1 MTWGTAIRER
11 LVPVSGAVPLD
22 AAGLTV
28 VLVVAAILCWGP
40 AWQWVRLGATL
51 VHEVGHAV
59 VGILSGRRFTG
70 FVVAG
75 NASGHAITVGP
86 ERGLGRIA
94 TTWAG
99 YPAPA
104 VVGLA
109 FVWSAAQGYAA
120 ATLGLLLLGSLALLI
135 RVRSVTTV
143 AVVGAALAATGS
155 LWWWRSDA
163 LQAHALTTVGVILIA
178 GAWRGLA
185 SVWRHGRA
193 GDDPAVLRRLTG
205 VPALLWILS
214 WALTCAGATVAAAR
228 LLLTGVA

>member
-40 AWQWVRLGATL
+40 AWRWVRLGATL
-51 VHEVGHAV
+51 VHE
-59 VGILSGRRFTG
+59 
-70 FVVAG
+70 
-75 NASGHAITVGP
+75 
-86 ERGLGRIA
+86 
-94 TTWAG
+94 
-99 YPAPA
+99 
-104 VVGLA
+104 VGLA

-163 LQAHALTTVGVILIA
+163 LQAHALTTVGVVLIA

-185 SVWRHGRA
+185 SVWRRGRA

-205 VPALLWILS
+205 VPALVWILS
-214 WALTCAGATVAAAR
+214 WGLTCAGATVAAAR